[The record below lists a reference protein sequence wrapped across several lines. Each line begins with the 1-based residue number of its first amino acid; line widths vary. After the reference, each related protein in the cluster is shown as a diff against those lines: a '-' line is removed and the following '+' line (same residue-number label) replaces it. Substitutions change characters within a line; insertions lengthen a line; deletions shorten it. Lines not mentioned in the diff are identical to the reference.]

1 MKGSLL
7 QLQLKVL
14 KTLGQ
19 PACFARFVVN
29 KTKTE
34 PDLIMATNFYGSFDG
49 DGDEDRADNESE
61 VNSGEEEEVI
71 CLLLYMLFVHD

>member
-1 MKGSLL
+1 
-7 QLQLKVL
+7 
-14 KTLGQ
+14 
-19 PACFARFVVN
+19 
-29 KTKTE
+29 
-34 PDLIMATNFYGSFDG
+34 MATNFYGSFVG